1 MNLFQIPLDIEN
13 VKIEGVEFTTN
24 HEIVITVTSTFE
36 GTHCQ
41 HCGKEIKNFYGFSRE
56 ITLRHLSILGKP
68 TFIHIKPKRYQCP
81 YCSDH
86 PTTTQKLAWYDPLSP
101 HTRAYENHI
110 LLNLVNSTVMDVSI
124 KEDLGYEA
132 VMGIIDRHVSKEV
145 NWNDF
150 KELEIVGVD
159 EIALKKGHKDYVTV
173 VSTRSAEGDNRILAI
188 LKDREKATVKK
199 FFSSIP
205 KDLRKTIRVVCTDM
219 YEGFVNAAKEV
230 LGRKVKIVVDRFHV
244 AKLYRQG
251 LEDVR
256 KKELKRLKQELPK
269 EQYQEFKGAMWVLR
283 KNPDSLESDEQEM
296 LKKLIKHSPMLGVAY
311 AHCYALTA
319 IFEEPLTKSEARL
332 RLRAWKALVQQS
344 GLTCFDGFLKTLDE
358 WMDEITHYFVDR
370 HNSGFVEGLNNRIKM
385 IKRRCYGILNIGHF
399 FQRLFIDLRG
409 YEEFS

>member
-1 MNLFQIPLDIEN
+1 MNLFQIPLDIED

-24 HEIVITVTSTFE
+24 NEIIITVTSTLE
-36 GTHCQ
+36 GTYCHC
-41 HCGKEIKNFYGFSRE
+41 CGKEIKDFYGFGRG

-68 TFIHIKPKRYQCP
+68 TSIYIRPKRYQCP

-86 PTTTQKLAWYDPLSP
+86 PTTTQKLAWYDPRSP
-101 HTRAYENHI
+101 HTRAYETHV
-110 LLNLVNSTVMDVSI
+110 LLNLVNSTVADVSI
-124 KEDLGYEA
+124 KEKIGYEA
-132 VMGIIDRHVSKEV
+132 VMGIIDRHVSEEV
-145 NWNDF
+145 DWNDF
-150 KELEIVGVD
+150 KELEIIGLD

-173 VSTRSAEGDNRILAI
+173 VSTRSAEGDNRVLAV

-230 LGRKVKIVVDRFHV
+230 LGKKVRIVVDRFHV

-251 LEDVR
+251 LEEVR
-256 KKELKRLKQELPK
+256 KKELKRLKEELPK

-283 KNPDSLESDEQEM
+283 KNPSSLESDEQEM
-296 LKKLIKHSPMLGVAY
+296 LKKLVKHAPLLGVAY
-311 AHCYALTA
+311 TYCYALTA
-319 IFEEPLTKSEARL
+319 IFEEPLTKSEARA
-332 RLRAWKALVQQS
+332 RLRAWKKLVQES
-344 GLTCFDGFLKTLDE
+344 GLTCFDSFLKTLDK
-358 WMDEITHYFVDR
+358 WMDEITNYFVDR
-370 HNSGFVEGLNNRIKM
+370 HNSGFVEGLNNRIKV
-385 IKRRCYGILNIGHF
+385 IKRRCYGILNVGHF